1 MALKCWALPFLPQL
15 HHTPNELTPEFP
27 RTRKD
32 VLFPFMPLSLM
43 PSVAAAAAAAAAA
56 VAVVFCRH
64 RHCSLPY

>member
-32 VLFPFMPLSLM
+32 VLFPFMPLLLT
-43 PSVAAAAAAAAAA
+43 PSVAAAAAAVA
-56 VAVVFCRH
+56 VTVVFCRY